1 MIITD
6 ISQQVKNKKRYS
18 VFIDGEFAFGIDGVD
33 LLHYGLKIGQTLER
47 THYVEL
53 LKQLEYTKCRD
64 TAVRILSSGAKSVFT
79 MRQKLTQK
87 EYSPAAID
95 AVISLLLEKGYLND
109 IAYAKAFISHK
120 TKINNYGRRRIE
132 QELRIKGV
140 SDKDIAVAFNDNS
153 DEDDL
158 ESAKR
163 ALEKKLRNKPFP
175 QDFAE
180 IQKLKA
186 FLARRGLGFETVEKV
201 IGEWDKDDCY
211 D

>member
-1 MIITD
+1 
-6 ISQQVKNKKRYS
+6 
-18 VFIDGEFAFGIDGVD
+18 
-33 LLHYGLKIGQTLER
+33 
-47 THYVEL
+47 
-53 LKQLEYTKCRD
+53 
-64 TAVRILSSGAKSVFT
+64 
-79 MRQKLTQK
+79 
-87 EYSPAAID
+87 
-95 AVISLLLEKGYLND
+95 
-109 IAYAKAFISHK
+109 
-120 TKINNYGRRRIE
+120 
-132 QELRIKGV
+132 ELRIKGV